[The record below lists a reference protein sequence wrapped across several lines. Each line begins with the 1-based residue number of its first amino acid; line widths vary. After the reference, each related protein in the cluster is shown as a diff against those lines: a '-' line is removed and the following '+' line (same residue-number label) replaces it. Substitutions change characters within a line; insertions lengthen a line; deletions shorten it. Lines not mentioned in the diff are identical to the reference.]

1 MAMKAEEFLALQQG
15 DKSVMEYVAR
25 FNHLSQYATDHVNT
39 DRKKKACF
47 MRGLNTKLHTMMTTC
62 QNATFYE
69 AVNIA
74 IASEEKNRKHK
85 EAKKKAASSSFSGR
99 GQKRQRII
107 HHPQGHGRF
116 QASSPYR
123 GPFPPPQ
130 YRPGQQVYP
139 RPTAITLAP
148 RQPNAPGVRPTAP
161 PSHNYPCFNYGKP
174 GHFSKECPF
183 PRQTNPTFQRPP
195 MGQPS
200 RANSGLGFRKD
211 NLCKGENQ
219 RRKWDKSSIRRWRQF
234 RRVNQ

>member
-39 DRKKKACF
+39 DRKRKACF
-47 MRGLNTKLHTMMTTC
+47 MRGLNTKLQTIMTTC

-85 EAKKKAASSSFSGR
+85 EAKKKAASSSFFGR
-99 GQKRQRII
+99 GQKRHRII
-107 HHPQGHGRF
+107 YHPQGHGRF
-116 QASSPYR
+116 PTPSPYR
-123 GPFPPPQ
+123 GSFSPPQ

-148 RQPNAPGVRPTAP
+148 RPPNAQGVRPTAP
-161 PSHNYPCFNYGKP
+161 PNHNYPCFNCGKP
-174 GHFSKECPF
+174 GHFSK
-183 PRQTNPTFQRPP
+183 
-195 MGQPS
+195 
-200 RANSGLGFRKD
+200 
-211 NLCKGENQ
+211 
-219 RRKWDKSSIRRWRQF
+219 
-234 RRVNQ
+234 